1 MTKLARRI
9 KRERYHKKHPERKIK
24 TDKLKGRI

>member
-1 MTKLARRI
+1 MRKLIRHL

-24 TDKLKGRI
+24 TDKIKNR